1 MKIDAAH
8 LHFAAPFL
16 PSPGRKRPWFIGG
29 RNTIQLLETAL
40 VIEGY
45 RKRLGLPVVDL
56 FFQQALSERTMLTI
70 PYSRIGQYRYSRRW
84 GWRIFWTILSWLPLL
99 FPLALLAG
107 RDPDPAGAVAFA
119 VPLLFLGVV
128 LTLYVNLRVLRGHN
142 VLLFLEP
149 DGRQALLRFRIR
161 PRKLQQAFQKLLESN
176 RKAAAEM
183 ARSAVV
189 E

>member
-8 LHFAAPFL
+8 LRFAPPFL
-16 PSPGRKRPWFIGG
+16 PSLRRKRPGFIGR

-45 RKRLGLPVVDL
+45 QKRLGMPVVDL
-56 FFQQALSERTMLTI
+56 FFQQVLSERTMLTI
-70 PYSRIGQYRYSRRW
+70 PYSRIVRFRYSRRW
-84 GWRIFWTILSWLPLL
+84 GWRILWTIVCWLPLL
-99 FPLALLAG
+99 FPLALLTG
-107 RDPDPAGAVAFA
+107 YSPDREGAVALA
-119 VPLLFLGVV
+119 IPLLFAGVV

-142 VLLFLEP
+142 LLLFRQA
-149 DGRQALLRFRIR
+149 DGRQALVRFRIR

-183 ARSAVV
+183 AQSSAA